1 MLKFPG
7 WGWNLRHSCN
17 QSHSSDNTVWI
28 TCWDTQELR
37 ILKLKKLRSAL
48 IAQWVT
54 NPALSL
60 PWLGSPLWHR
70 VDPWHRTFH
79 PYALDEAKFVFVSVF
94 LKKLRLNE
102 MRLETRT
109 PD

>member
-48 IAQWVT
+48 IARAVGYESGTVT
-54 NPALSL
+54 AMA
-60 PWLGSPLWHR
+60 R
-70 VDPWHRTFH
+70 VT
-79 PYALDEAKFVFVSVF
+79 AVAQV
-94 LKKLRLNE
+94 
-102 MRLETRT
+102 
-109 PD
+109 